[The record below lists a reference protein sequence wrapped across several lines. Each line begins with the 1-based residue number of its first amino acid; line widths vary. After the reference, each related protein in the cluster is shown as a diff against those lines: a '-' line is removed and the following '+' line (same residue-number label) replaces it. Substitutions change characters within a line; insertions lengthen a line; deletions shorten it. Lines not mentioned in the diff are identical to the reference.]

1 MTPEETAYLKN
12 ILTELRY
19 YRAALKWI
27 AGQDIV
33 STKDPI
39 PLISKARDA
48 IILKGIEKG
57 PEA

>member
-1 MTPEETAYLKN
+1 MTKEELYVEHLLKE
-12 ILTELRY
+12 IRC
-19 YRAALKWI
+19 YRDALKWI